1 MGIEVAKYEP
11 YSAIFIKPLVPW
23 LQVYQSA
30 VAIIHTQGQ
39 FHENYAIFKEFKYNL
54 VYTYKFNN
62 RQVLWLLK
70 SNCCVSNT
78 IVHTNYGQTSQVC
91 CDTKEVVLDFNVVFL
106 LRWD

>member
-1 MGIEVAKYEP
+1 MAKNEP
-11 YSAIFIKPLVPW
+11 YSAIFIKPLVPR

-30 VAIIHTQGQ
+30 VDINHTQDQ
-39 FHENYAIFKEFKYNL
+39 FHENDAIFKGFKYNL
-54 VYTYKFNN
+54 VYPFKFNSP
-62 RQVLWLLK
+62 QVLWLLK

-106 LRWD
+106 LR